1 MSIEANIESRKRVEQ
16 LFNAMLDLAR
26 PDFLSLTRDERKRF
40 LELSHERFADKLDLP
55 CCDRNQRAREREQVA
70 AAGTDADDAI
80 GELQEIIEMCDA
92 VPDRG
97 RDFADSVAD
106 GARSMIATIERSR
119 RVSADQER
127 AISNW
132 HDGVSAWIE

>member
-26 PDFLSLTRDERKRF
+26 PDFLRLTRNERKRF
-40 LELSHERFADKLDLP
+40 LELAHERFADKLDLP

-70 AAGTDADDAI
+70 VAGTDADDAI

-119 RVSADQER
+119 RVSADQEH